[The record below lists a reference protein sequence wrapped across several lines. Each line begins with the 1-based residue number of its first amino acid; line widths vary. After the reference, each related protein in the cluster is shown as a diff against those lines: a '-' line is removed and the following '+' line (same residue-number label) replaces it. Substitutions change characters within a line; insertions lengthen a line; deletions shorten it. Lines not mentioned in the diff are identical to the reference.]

1 LKASISGASGPA
13 PRRTQRERRE
23 GTIRK
28 LLDAATET
36 LIEVGYAE
44 ASVQRICDQAGVSQ
58 GALFRHFATRE
69 DLMVAVGADVGARI
83 LDQYRKKFATA
94 AKRESDVEA
103 ALKLVREACRSRLN
117 QAWYELE
124 VAARTNENLRKALE
138 PVLRR
143 YFANITALAREL
155 VPDVATKLGPAF
167 DMLVTSVIMLFD
179 GETTHRFLVKDAA
192 VEDERLA
199 YLVRGLELLQGPRR

>member
-1 LKASISGASGPA
+1 LSPVPA
-13 PRRTQRERRE
+13 RRTQQERRE

-36 LIEVGYAE
+36 LIDVGYAE
-44 ASVQRICDQAGVSQ
+44 ASVQRICDRAEVSQ

-83 LDQYRKKFATA
+83 LEHYTKKFAAA
-94 AKRESDVEA
+94 AKRDGDIEA
-103 ALKLVREACRSRLN
+103 ALRLVRDACRSRLN

-124 VAARTNENLRKALE
+124 LAARTNDNLRKALE

-143 YFANITALAREL
+143 YFTDITGLAREL
-155 VPDVATKLGPAF
+155 VPDIAAKLGPAF
-167 DMLVTSVIMLFD
+167 DMMVTSVIMMFD
-179 GETTHRFLVKDAA
+179 GETTHRFLVKDVAE
-192 VEDERLA
+192 EDERLA
-199 YLVRGLELLQGPRR
+199 YLVRAFALIR